1 MSREGPD
8 SRRSGHPR
16 VVRDPLRARDAA
28 RALRAEAGRLGF
40 VPTMGYLHPGH
51 LSLIDRA
58 REACDAVAISVFVNP
73 TQFGPGEDYDAYP
86 RDLDRDVAL
95 AGERGVDLVF
105 APGPGDMYP
114 RTPSIRVE
122 PGRLGQRLCGP
133 SRPGHFSGV
142 LTVVLKLFHILEPDV
157 AVFGRKDF
165 QQSVLVRRM
174 TEELNLPIEVVAA
187 PIVRA
192 ADGLALSSRN
202 TYLSEEERA
211 RARSL
216 SRALLRVRERFAAD
230 ERDART
236 LTDLA
241 RQLMESAGVE
251 VEYVEIVEAE
261 TLESLETAT
270 PDAVCAVAARVGS
283 TRLIDNATLGG
294 SSSLDDM
301 EDPRGS

>member
-1 MSREGPD
+1 MVREPEA
-8 SRRSGHPR
+8 
-16 VVRDPLRARDAA
+16 AREAA
-28 RALRAEAGRLGF
+28 RALRGARGRLGL
-40 VPTMGYLHPGH
+40 VPTMGSLHDGH
-51 LSLIDRA
+51 LSLIERA
-58 REACDAVAISVFVNP
+58 RAACDAVAVSVFVNP

-86 RDLDRDVAL
+86 RDLDRDVEL

-105 APGPGDMYP
+105 APTPEAMYP
-114 RTPSIRVE
+114 AEPSLRVE
-122 PGRLGQRLCGP
+122 PGRLGERLCGL

-202 TYLSEEERA
+202 AYLSEEERE
-211 RARSL
+211 RALSL
-216 SRALLRVRERFAAD
+216 SGGLRLARERFAAG
-230 ERDART
+230 ERDAEA
-236 LTDLA
+236 LA
-241 RQLMESAGVE
+241 DRVRGTMESAGVE
-251 VEYVEIVEAE
+251 VEYVEIVEPG
-261 TLESLETAT
+261 TLEPLARAA

-294 SSSLDDM
+294 ASSLDGI
-301 EDPRGS
+301 RGA